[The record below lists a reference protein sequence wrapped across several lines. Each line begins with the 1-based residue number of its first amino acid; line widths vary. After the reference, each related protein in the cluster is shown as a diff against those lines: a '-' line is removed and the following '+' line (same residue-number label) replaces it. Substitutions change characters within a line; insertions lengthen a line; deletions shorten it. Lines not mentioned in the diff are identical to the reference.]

1 MKTSIQGINSLKRGL
16 EPCLVSDL
24 EYGEGRD
31 TQEGHRSSAHFSIL
45 YLYESERVVREKCRG
60 VGSLLPACTSTNAV
74 TFFSV

>member
-31 TQEGHRSSAHFSIL
+31 TQEGHRSSALFSIL
-45 YLYESERVVREKCRG
+45 YLYESERVVREKCG
-60 VGSLLPACTSTNAV
+60 VSALCPSLYLYRCCYILQI
-74 TFFSV
+74 